1 MVILSI
7 LGSNAATSNPSAGR
21 VKGVVRRFLGGG
33 KVEAATAPLG
43 LEAVLQASR
52 KEVVAAAMPRKR
64 PVLRNVLFSMMD
76 NQ

>member
-1 MVILSI
+1 
-7 LGSNAATSNPSAGR
+7 
-21 VKGVVRRFLGGG
+21 VRRFLGGG

-43 LEAVLQASR
+43 LAAVLQASR